1 MNSNFRLYYYKNNG
15 FYETVMKKEDPPY
28 EFKILLFLDNN
39 KSQSRD
45 EEK

>member
-1 MNSNFRLYYYKNNG
+1 MNSNFRKWYYNDNA
-15 FYETVMKKEDPPY
+15 FYETVMKKEEPPY

-39 KSQSRD
+39 KGQNRD